1 MEYTRETVLPALEGM
16 KTKAAK
22 IRALAFAGYLRSEI
36 AEIVGVRYQRVRNT
50 LEAAGISLGKTR
62 DVVLDREPVE
72 IEVAEEEIAEARPTA
87 ASYLL
92 AGGAFRPAGEWR
104 LAGEGLELSE
114 TAPKETGVYAFI
126 LDGSIAYVGL
136 TLRTLHQ
143 RLSDYRRGHA
153 RQRTSARVKKQIIE
167 SLRAG
172 SRVEVLVATPEAT
185 EWRGLP
191 ALTAAGL
198 EAALIR
204 KLLPPWNVHGVSAK
218 A

>member
-1 MEYTRETVLPALEGM
+1 MEHTRESVLPTLAGM
-16 KTKAAK
+16 KTKADR
-22 IRALAFAGYLRSEI
+22 IRALALAGYLRREI
-36 AEIVGVRYQRVRNT
+36 ADIIDIRYQHVRNV
-50 LEAAGISLGKTR
+50 LERSGISLGKTR

-72 IEVAEEEIAEARPTA
+72 VEVPEEEIQETRPTGA
-87 ASYLL
+87 GYLL

-104 LAGEGLELSE
+104 LAGDGLELSE
-114 TAPKETGVYAFI
+114 AAPKETGVYAFI

-143 RLSDYRRGHA
+143 RLSDYRRGHT
-153 RQRTSARVKKQIIE
+153 RQRTSARVKQQIID

-172 SRVEVLVATPEAT
+172 GRVEILVATPEAV

-191 ALTAAGL
+191 TVTAAGL

-204 KLLPPWNVHGVSAK
+204 KLLPPWNMHGTTGK
-218 A
+218 

>member
-1 MEYTRETVLPALEGM
+1 MHTRKTVLPTLSAL
-16 KTKAAK
+16 KTKADR
-22 IRALAFAGYLRSEI
+22 IRALALAGYLRREI
-36 AEIVGVRYQRVRNT
+36 ADMLDIRYQHVRNV
-50 LEAAGISLGKTR
+50 LERSGISLGKTR

-72 IEVAEEEIAEARPTA
+72 IEVPEEEIAEARPTG

-92 AGGAFRPAGEWR
+92 AGDAFRPSGEWR
-104 LAGEGLELSE
+104 LDGDGLKLSE
-114 TAPKETGVYAFI
+114 DAPKQTGVYAFI

-143 RLSDYRRGHA
+143 RLADYRRGHA
-153 RQRTSARVKKQIIE
+153 RQRTSARVKRQIIE

-204 KLLPPWNVHGVSAK
+204 KILPPWNMHGVRK
-218 A
+218 GI